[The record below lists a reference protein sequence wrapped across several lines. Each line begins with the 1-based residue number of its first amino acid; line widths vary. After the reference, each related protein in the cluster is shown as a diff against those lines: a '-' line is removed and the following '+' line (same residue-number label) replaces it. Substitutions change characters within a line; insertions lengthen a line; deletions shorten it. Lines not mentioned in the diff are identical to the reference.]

1 MKILRRLPMKWR
13 VAAVFVAVGAIW
25 GSAWIPTAALPQSE
39 PRLLVG
45 ALRFALAAALLA
57 VAAALDRLRQRS
69 DQRQAMA
76 GLLIPSALLGVTMVG
91 LPYAL
96 TVWASGRVS
105 PGVTALC
112 FGFMPLLVLLFE
124 GREQEGAIPA
134 VVLGIGGVAMV
145 VAPGVSFRWQQAA
158 GVAALLIATGLSTFS
173 YLYVRR
179 LFAEGRLGS
188 ENILTFCA
196 IQTGVASVLLA
207 MLLVSL
213 KQKFTFRL
221 DETAALPLAVLA
233 IVVSGGTLP
242 LFFWLL
248 HQMAAWQVATLQWV
262 STLVAATEAAWMVH
276 ARPAAASWA
285 GAVLIPACIFWIF
298 LHANS
303 TSSDAVT
310 LEITEHTFALAKAS
324 DFKRNSE

>member
-25 GSAWIPTAALPQSE
+25 GSAWIPTAALPQTE

-45 ALRFALAAALLA
+45 TLRFALAAALLA
-57 VAAALDRLRQRS
+57 VVAALDRLRQCP
-69 DQRQAMA
+69 DQRQPMA
-76 GLLIPSALLGVTMVG
+76 RLLIPSALMGITMVG

-112 FGFMPLLVLLFE
+112 FGLMPLLVLLFE
-124 GREQEGAIPA
+124 GEEQERAIPA

-145 VAPGVSFRWQQAA
+145 VAPGVSFRSQQAA
-158 GVAALLIATGLSTFS
+158 GLAALLTASGLSAFS

-179 LFAEGRLGS
+179 LFAVGRLGR
-188 ENILTFCA
+188 ENILNFCA
-196 IQTGVASVLLA
+196 IQSGVASVLLA
-207 MLLVSL
+207 MLLASI
-213 KQKFTFRL
+213 KQEFTFPL
-221 DETAALPLAVLA
+221 DATAALPLMVLA

-262 STLVAATEAAWMVH
+262 STLVAAAEAAWVVH
-276 ARPAAASWA
+276 ARPAAASWV
-285 GAVLIPACIFWIF
+285 GAVLVPACIFWIF
-298 LHANS
+298 LQSKSA
-303 TSSDAVT
+303 SSGAVT
-310 LEITEHTFALAKAS
+310 PEITEHTFALAKAS
-324 DFKRNSE
+324 DFKRKSE